1 MLNGLFVEVNGR
13 TAMRLIRKI
22 LVLSNLSAALAASSV
37 SVSADTKPTIRI
49 GYVEG
54 WDDSV
59 ATSNVAARVIE
70 KRLGYQVQ
78 LVPVAA
84 GVMWQ
89 GVARGDLDATLS
101 AWLPVTHGAYWNNFK
116 DKVVDLGANFND
128 AKIGLIVPDNL
139 DVKTVG
145 DLEAKKTEFGSRI
158 VGIDAGAG
166 VMQKT
171 SEAIKAYGLDYKL
184 MPSSGSAM
192 TAELARSE
200 AANKP
205 IIVTGWKPHWMF
217 AKYKLKFLDDPKKVF
232 GEAEH
237 VDTVVNPELEKK
249 APPVVAFLKKFQW
262 KPGEIDSVMLA
273 TQNGEKPTAA
283 ADAWIGAHSD
293 RVDSWVK

>member
-1 MLNGLFVEVNGR
+1 MKLIKKLFVLS
-13 TAMRLIRKI
+13 AM
-22 LVLSNLSAALAASSV
+22 SAALAAA
-37 SVSADTKPTIRI
+37 SVSAIAADAKPTIKI

-59 ATSNVAARVIE
+59 ATSNVAAQIIE
-70 KRLGYQVQ
+70 KKLGYPVQ

-101 AWLPVTHGAYWNNFK
+101 AWLPVTHGAYWENFK
-116 DKVVDLGANFND
+116 SKVVDLGANFPD
-128 AKIGLIVPDNL
+128 AKIGLIVPEDAPVTSL
-139 DVKTVG
+139 T
-145 DLEAKKTEFGSRI
+145 DLEAKKADFGGRI

-166 VMQKT
+166 VMSKT
-171 SEAIKAYGLDYKL
+171 SEAIKAYNLDYTL

-192 TAELARSE
+192 TAELARAE
-200 AANKP
+200 NAKKP

-237 VDTVVNPELEKK
+237 VDSVVNPGLETK
-249 APPVVAFLKKFQW
+249 APTVVAFLKKFQW

-273 TQNGEKPTAA
+273 TTNGAKPAAA
-283 ADAWIGAHSD
+283 ADAWVNAHAD
-293 RVDSWVK
+293 RVSSWTK

>member
-1 MLNGLFVEVNGR
+1 MKP
-13 TAMRLIRKI
+13 MRRL
-22 LVLSNLSAALAASSV
+22 LVLSAMSAALAASFGAN
-37 SVSADTKPTIRI
+37 ADDKPTIKI

-59 ATSNVAARVIE
+59 ATSNVAAKVIE
-70 KRLGYQVQ
+70 KKLGYPVQ

-101 AWLPVTHGAYWNNFK
+101 AWLPVTHGDYYKNFK
-116 DKVVDLGANFND
+116 SKVVDLGPNFED
-128 AKIGLIVPDNL
+128 AKIGLIVPANVDANSL
-139 DVKTVG
+139 T
-145 DLEAKKTEFGSRI
+145 DLPGKKAEFDSRI

-171 SEAIKAYGLDYKL
+171 SEAIKAYNLDYKL
-184 MPSSGSAM
+184 LPSSGSAM

-217 AKYKLKFLDDPKKVF
+217 AKYKLKFLEDPKKVF
-232 GEAEH
+232 GESEH
-237 VDTVVNPELEKK
+237 VDNVINPELEKK
-249 APPVVAFLKKFQW
+249 APPVVAFLKKFKW
-262 KPGEIDSVMLA
+262 NPGEIDGVMLA
-273 TQNGEKPTAA
+273 TQNGAKPAAA
-283 ADAWIGAHSD
+283 ADEWVSAHAD
-293 RVDSWVK
+293 RVDSWTK

>member
-1 MLNGLFVEVNGR
+1 
-13 TAMRLIRKI
+13 MRLIRKI
-22 LVLSNLSAALAASSV
+22 LVLSTLSAALAASSV
-37 SVSADTKPTIRI
+37 SVSADTKPTIKI

-145 DLEAKKTEFGSRI
+145 DLEAKKAEFGSRI

>member
-1 MLNGLFVEVNGR
+1 
-13 TAMRLIRKI
+13 MRLIKKI
-22 LVLSNLSAALAASSV
+22 LVLSALSAALAASSV
-37 SVSADTKPTIRI
+37 SVSADSKPTIKI

-59 ATSNVAARVIE
+59 ATTNVAARVIE
-70 KRLGYQVQ
+70 KR
-78 LVPVAA
+78 
-84 GVMWQ
+84 
-89 GVARGDLDATLS
+89 RGDLDATLS

-116 DKVVDLGANFND
+116 DKVVDLGPNFND
-128 AKIGLIVPDNL
+128 AKIGLIVPDNA
-139 DVKTVG
+139 DVKSVG

-171 SEAIKAYGLDYKL
+171 SEAIKAYGLDYQL

-200 AANKP
+200 AASKP

-232 GEAEH
+232 GDAEH
-237 VDTVVNPELEKK
+237 VDSVVNPELATK
-249 APPVVAFLKKFQW
+249 APTVVAFLKKFQW

-283 ADAWIGAHSD
+283 ADAWISAHGD

>member
-1 MLNGLFVEVNGR
+1 
-13 TAMRLIRKI
+13 MRLIKKI
-22 LVLSNLSAALAASSV
+22 GVLSAMSIALAASSV
-37 SVSADTKPTIRI
+37 SLVSADTKPTIKI

-101 AWLPVTHGAYWNNFK
+101 AWLPVTHGAYWNTFK
-116 DKVVDLGANFND
+116 DKVVVLGPNFND
-128 AKIGLIVPDNL
+128 AKIGLIVPDSA

-145 DLEAKKTEFGSRI
+145 DLEAKKSEFGSRI

-171 SEAIKAYGLDYKL
+171 SEAIKAYSLDYTL

-200 AANKP
+200 AAKKP

-232 GEAEH
+232 GESEH
-237 VDTVVNPELEKK
+237 VDSVVNPELEKK
-249 APPVVAFLKKFQW
+249 APTVVSFLKKFQW

-283 ADAWIGAHSD
+283 ADAWISAHGD

>member
-1 MLNGLFVEVNGR
+1 
-13 TAMRLIRKI
+13 MRLIKKI
-22 LVLSNLSAALAASSV
+22 LVLGAMSAALAATSAG
-37 SVSADTKPTIRI
+37 VSADTKPTIKI

-70 KRLGYQVQ
+70 KRLGYPVQ

-116 DKVVDLGANFND
+116 DKVIDLGANFND
-128 AKIGLIVPDNL
+128 AKIGLIVPDNV
-139 DVKTVG
+139 DVKSVG
-145 DLEAKKTEFGSRI
+145 DLEAKKAEFGARI

-171 SEAIKAYGLDYKL
+171 SEAIKVYKLDYQL

-217 AKYKLKFLDDPKKVF
+217 AKYKLKFLDDPKRVF

-237 VDTVVNPELEKK
+237 VDSVVNPELEKK
-249 APPVVAFLKKFQW
+249 APTVVAFLKKFQW

-273 TQNGEKPTAA
+273 AQNGEKPTAA
-283 ADAWIGAHSD
+283 ADAWISAHGD
-293 RVDSWVK
+293 RVNSWVK